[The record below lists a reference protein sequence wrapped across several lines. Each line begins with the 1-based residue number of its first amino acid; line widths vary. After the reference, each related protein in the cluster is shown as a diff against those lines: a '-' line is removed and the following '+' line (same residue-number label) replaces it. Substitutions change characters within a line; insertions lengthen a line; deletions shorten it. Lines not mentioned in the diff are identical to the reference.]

1 MRYDVAAGLVVR
13 AHEIATRE
21 EAMGDVV
28 AVAPTRAHVAQEQ
41 GHHDLALLAHLVAE
55 IVQHSARPRRIRLR
69 GRVVHE
75 SR

>member
-1 MRYDVAAGLVVR
+1 MRPDVAAGLIVR
-13 AHEIATRE
+13 AHAIATRE

-28 AVAPTRAHVAQEQ
+28 AAFPERARVAQEQ
-41 GHHDLALLAHLVAE
+41 GHHDLALLGHLVAE
-55 IVQHSARPRRIRLR
+55 VVQHSARPRRIRLR